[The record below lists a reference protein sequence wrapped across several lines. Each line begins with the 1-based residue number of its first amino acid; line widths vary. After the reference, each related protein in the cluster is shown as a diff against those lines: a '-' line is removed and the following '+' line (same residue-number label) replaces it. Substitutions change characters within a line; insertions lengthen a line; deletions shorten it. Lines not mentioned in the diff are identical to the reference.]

1 MQIATLS
8 ELSGHAPYGE
18 PNYPPVKPRWLAP
31 ATTVAVALAHAG
43 LAVFLMTTAIE
54 KIAPLDSIS
63 MDLLPEGDM
72 FESEQVE
79 ATDEATPPEE
89 EMEQPDL
96 AMPLPQVMT
105 PDAPPIPVKKEVERK
120 KRVVERKQVAPA
132 KEHRDKRVLERRQVA
147 QANEHREAQERHRIG
162 VAGGRGAGSL
172 TQAGYKALLAAAIR
186 RHVPSSS
193 SLGEGSASCSFH
205 VSSGG
210 GMSGINC
217 SGSSG
222 AHASLL
228 RSAIAATH
236 APPPPGGGFYAAQS
250 VHFH

>member
-1 MQIATLS
+1 MTEIASFS
-8 ELSGHAPYGE
+8 EVPGGAASGE
-18 PNYPPVKPRWLAP
+18 PSFPPVKPRWLGP
-31 ATTVAVALAHAG
+31 AATVAVALAHA
-43 LAVFLMTTAIE
+43 AVAFFLMSVAIE
-54 KIAPLDSIS
+54 KVAPLDSVT
-63 MDLLPEGDM
+63 MDLVPEGDM

-79 ATDEATPPEE
+79 ATDEAVPPE

-96 AMPLPQVMT
+96 AIPLPEVMT
-105 PDAPPIPVKKEVERK
+105 PDATPIPVKKEVEK
-120 KRVVERKQVAPA
+120 KRVVVEHKQVAPA
-132 KEHRDKRVLERRQVA
+132 KEHRD
-147 QANEHREAQERHRIG
+147 AQERHRIG
-162 VAGGRGAGSL
+162 AAGGRGAGSL
-172 TQAGYKALLAAAIR
+172 SQAGYKALLASAIR
-186 RHVPSSS
+186 SHVPSAS

-205 VSSGG
+205 VSPGG
-210 GMSGINC
+210 GMTGINC

>member
-1 MQIATLS
+1 MMQVATLS
-8 ELSGHAPYGE
+8 G
-18 PNYPPVKPRWLAP
+18 PNYPPVKPRWLGP
-31 ATTVAVALAHAG
+31 ATTVAVTLAHVGFAF
-43 LAVFLMTTAIE
+43 FLMTAAIE

-63 MDLLPEGDM
+63 MDLMPEGDM

-79 ATDEATPPEE
+79 ATEDAVPLE

-96 AMPLPQVMT
+96 AIPLPQLMT
-105 PDAPPIPVKKEVERK
+105 PDAPPIPVKNEVERK
-120 KRVVERKQVAPA
+120 KRVVEHK
-132 KEHRDKRVLERRQVA
+132 QVA
-147 QANEHREAQERHRIG
+147 QAKEHREAQERHRIG
-162 VAGGRGAGSL
+162 IAGGRGRGAVS
-172 TQAGYKALLAAAIR
+172 QAGYKALLAAAIR
-186 RHVPSSS
+186 RHVPSTS

-210 GMSGINC
+210 GITGISC

-236 APPPPGGGFYAAQS
+236 PPPPPGGGFYAAQG
-250 VHFH
+250 VHFR

>member
-1 MQIATLS
+1 MMQVATLS
-8 ELSGHAPYGE
+8 ELSGRAPSGE
-18 PNYPPVKPRWLAP
+18 PNYPPVKPRWLGP

-43 LAVFLMTTAIE
+43 LAYFLITTAIE

-63 MDLLPEGDM
+63 MDLVPEGDM

-79 ATDEATPPEE
+79 ATDEAVPPE

-96 AMPLPQVMT
+96 AIPLPQVMT
-105 PDAPPIPVKKEVERK
+105 PDAPPIPLKKEVERK
-120 KRVVERKQVAPA
+120 KRVVEHKQVAQA
-132 KEHRDKRVLERRQVA
+132 KEHRD
-147 QANEHREAQERHRIG
+147 AQERHRIG
-162 VAGGRGAGSL
+162 VAGGRGTGGLS
-172 TQAGYKALLAAAIR
+172 QAGYKALLAAAIR

-210 GMSGINC
+210 GMTGINC

-236 APPPPGGGFYAAQS
+236 APPPPGGGFHAVQS

>member
-1 MQIATLS
+1 MTEVASFS
-8 ELSGHAPYGE
+8 ELQRGAASGE
-18 PNYPPVKPRWLAP
+18 PNFPPVKPRWLGP

-43 LAVFLMTTAIE
+43 IAFFLMTVAIE
-54 KIAPLDSIS
+54 KVTPLESVT
-63 MDLLPEGDM
+63 MDLVPEGDM

-79 ATDEATPPEE
+79 ATDEVVPPE

-96 AMPLPQVMT
+96 AIPLPEVMT
-105 PDAPPIPVKKEVERK
+105 PDATPIPLKKEVEK
-120 KRVVERKQVAPA
+120 KRVVVEQKQVAPA
-132 KEHRDKRVLERRQVA
+132 KEHRD
-147 QANEHREAQERHRIG
+147 AQERHRIG
-162 VAGGRGAGSL
+162 IAGGRGAGSL
-172 TQAGYKALLAAAIR
+172 SQAGYKALLAAAIH

-193 SLGEGSASCSFH
+193 SLGEGSASCNFH
-205 VSSGG
+205 VSAGG
-210 GMSGINC
+210 GMTGINC

-236 APPPPGGGFYAAQS
+236 APAPPGGGFFAAQS